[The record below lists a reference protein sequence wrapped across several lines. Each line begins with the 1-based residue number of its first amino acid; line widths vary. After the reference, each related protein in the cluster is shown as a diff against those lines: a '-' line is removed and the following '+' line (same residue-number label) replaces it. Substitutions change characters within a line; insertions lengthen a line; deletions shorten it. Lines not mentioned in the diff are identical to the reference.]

1 MEESNIM
8 TVNDLSSK
16 FRAKSELINV
26 LWREGDI
33 YLPPKR
39 DVTQKYLRKL
49 LHGEKWYV
57 KWSEVKVI
65 NIPQYEGLTVNDL
78 IKFAE
83 SEFDIDKFLPEYDY
97 DKVPNRTWLCN
108 LINTIIPEKLNMLV
122 DKKIKERNQK
132 LIASQNLMINAK
144 EEFIS
149 IFKNSQSISSLKGKS
164 QYLVRAP
171 KKTKDQLVIQNLVEE
186 NKEVMSKVS
195 KLKKELDILQNK
207 MADYDE
213 LQKEADLNAGRLQK
227 LLEIGIIDA
236 DANLISNEMN

>member
-1 MEESNIM
+1 
-8 TVNDLSSK
+8 
-16 FRAKSELINV
+16 
-26 LWREGDI
+26 
-33 YLPPKR
+33 
-39 DVTQKYLRKL
+39 
-49 LHGEKWYV
+49 
-57 KWSEVKVI
+57 
-65 NIPQYEGLTVNDL
+65 
-78 IKFAE
+78 
-83 SEFDIDKFLPEYDY
+83 
-97 DKVPNRTWLCN
+97 
-108 LINTIIPEKLNMLV
+108 MLV

-144 EEFIS
+144 DEFIS

-164 QYLVRAP
+164 QYLVCAP
-171 KKTKDQLVIQNLVEE
+171 KKTQDQLVIQNLVEE
-186 NKEVMSKVS
+186 NYEVMSKVS

>member
-49 LHGEKWYV
+49 LHGEKLYV
-57 KWSEVKVI
+57 KWSEVKAI

-83 SEFDIDKFLPEYDY
+83 SEFDINKFLPEYDY
-97 DKVPNRTWLCN
+97 DKVPNRT
-108 LINTIIPEKLNMLV
+108 
-122 DKKIKERNQK
+122 
-132 LIASQNLMINAK
+132 
-144 EEFIS
+144 
-149 IFKNSQSISSLKGKS
+149 
-164 QYLVRAP
+164 
-171 KKTKDQLVIQNLVEE
+171 
-186 NKEVMSKVS
+186 
-195 KLKKELDILQNK
+195 
-207 MADYDE
+207 
-213 LQKEADLNAGRLQK
+213 
-227 LLEIGIIDA
+227 
-236 DANLISNEMN
+236 